1 MAGITKAT
9 KLEAILPLSIRV
21 GGQFGR
27 SGLSVDTEVTKKSK
41 DVQNW
46 LEW

>member
-21 GGQFGR
+21 VGQFSR
-27 SGLSVDTEVTKKSK
+27 FGLSVDTEVTELRI
-41 DVQNW
+41 VTPFW
-46 LEW
+46 